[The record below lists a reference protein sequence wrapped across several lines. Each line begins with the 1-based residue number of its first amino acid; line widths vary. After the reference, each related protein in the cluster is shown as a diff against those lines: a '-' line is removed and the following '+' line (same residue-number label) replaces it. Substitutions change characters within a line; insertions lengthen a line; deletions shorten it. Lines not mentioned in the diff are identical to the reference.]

1 MDQPGDCEKVPGT
14 GGAAMIYEQKPWLKS
29 YDLGVQ
35 AEIEIP
41 NVSLK
46 DHFVHTFKEFSERPA
61 LHYMGMTM
69 TFGELL
75 EKSGRFAKA
84 LIERGLTKGDL
95 VAIHMPNTPQYLIAL
110 VGSLRAGCAISGV
123 SPLLSPDEM
132 AYQINDSGAKAILT
146 LDLLFAARIAAIAD
160 RLPKLE
166 LILVTGAADML
177 PITTQYPA
185 GTPLAGKEVMSFA
198 SFLASASTD
207 VSDIT
212 VSPADTCFVQYT
224 GGTTG
229 RPKGA
234 ELSHSN
240 MMANIIQGEHWNQSI
255 IRGQEIYLS
264 AFPIFHVAGLGTA
277 NGAMAHGHA
286 QVLIPDP
293 RNLQYIVKAIAAHK
307 PTVICNV
314 PSLTLMLLADPEF
327 KKLDFSSLKAWISGA
342 SPFPVDVIPVL
353 ESVIGEAKLIEVW
366 GMTETSPVIT
376 ANPIKGKK
384 KGGSVGL
391 PLPNTLLRVVD
402 PIDGVTSV
410 PMGKE
415 GELVASGPQV
425 MKGYWNQPEET
436 QTALR
441 AHNGCAWMHTGD
453 IGRMD
458 EDGYVYIVDRVKD
471 MIIVGGYKV
480 FSIEVEDHFY
490 KHPAVGMCALIGL
503 PNPERP
509 DSEIVKL
516 FVQKSSEYKDKPNDE
531 IEGELVAYARD
542 KMAPYKVPKVVE
554 FIDSMPLTS
563 VGKVDKKLLR
573 KR

>member
-1 MDQPGDCEKVPGT
+1 
-14 GGAAMIYEQKPWLKS
+14 MISDEKPWLKS

-41 NVSLK
+41 NLSIK
-46 DHFVHTFKEFSERPA
+46 AHFVDTFKEFSERPA

-84 LIERGLTKGDL
+84 LNDRGLSKGDL
-95 VAIHMPNTPQYLIAL
+95 VAIHMPNTPQYLIAI
-110 VGSLRAGCAISGV
+110 VGSLRAGCAVSGV
-123 SPLLSPDEM
+123 SPLSSPDEM
-132 AYQINDSGAKAILT
+132 AYQINDCGARVIVA
-146 LDLLFAARIAAIAD
+146 LDLLFFAKIAAISD

-166 LILVTGAADML
+166 LILVTGFADML
-177 PITTQYPA
+177 PITTEYPA
-185 GTPLAGKEVMSFA
+185 GTPLARKEVMSFM
-198 SFLASASTD
+198 SFLASASAD
-207 VSDIT
+207 VPDIAVSSD
-212 VSPADTCFVQYT
+212 DTCYVQYT

-234 ELSHSN
+234 ELLHSHI
-240 MMANIIQGEHWNQSI
+240 MANMLQLDHWNQSL

-264 AFPIFHVAGLGTA
+264 AFPMFHQAGLIVA
-277 NGAMAHGHA
+277 NGAMAFGYA

-293 RNLQYIVKAIAAHK
+293 RNLPYIVKAISALK

-327 KKLDFSSLKAWISGA
+327 KKLDFSSLKVWISGA
-342 SPFPVDVIPVL
+342 SPFPVDAIRAL
-353 ESVIGEAKLIEVW
+353 ESVIGEGKFVEVW

-376 ANPIKGKK
+376 ANPAKGKK
-384 KGGSVGL
+384 KPGSVGL
-391 PLPNTLLRVVD
+391 PLPGTRVHVVD
-402 PIDGVTSV
+402 PADGVTPV
-410 PMGKE
+410 PVGKE

-425 MKGYWNQPEET
+425 MKGYWNQPKET
-436 QTALR
+436 EIALR
-441 AHNGCAWMHTGD
+441 IHDGSPWMHTGD
-453 IGRMD
+453 VGSID

-471 MIIVGGYKV
+471 MIIVGGFKV
-480 FSIEVEDHFY
+480 FSIEVEDRFY
-490 KHPAVGMCALIGL
+490 KHPAVGMCAAIGL

-516 FVQKSSEYKDKPNDE
+516 FVQKSPGYKDKPNGE
-531 IEGELVAYARD
+531 IETELIAYARN

-554 FIDSMPLTS
+554 FVEAMPLTS